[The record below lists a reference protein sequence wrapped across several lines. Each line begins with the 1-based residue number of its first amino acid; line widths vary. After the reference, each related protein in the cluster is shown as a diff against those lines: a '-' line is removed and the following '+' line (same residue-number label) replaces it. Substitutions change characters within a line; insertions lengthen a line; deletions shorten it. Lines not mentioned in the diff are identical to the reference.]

1 MELLVNRYSFVA
13 LGLLILT
20 VVALTSGR
28 LLGIKWASIMF
39 SITLGVLI
47 IFQVIA
53 STKINN
59 VINLKDF
66 DNVLASGQPVLLELY
81 SNF

>member
-1 MELLVNRYSFVA
+1 MELLINRYSFVA

-20 VVALTSGR
+20 LATLTSGR
-28 LLGIKWASIMF
+28 LLGKKWASIMF
-39 SITLGVLI
+39 SSTLSILI

-53 STKINN
+53 STKINTVN
-59 VINLKDF
+59 SLKDF
-66 DNVLASGQPVLLELY
+66 DDALASGQPVLLELY